1 MFIQLPNDEHNYIFF
16 IHQYD
21 ICNSKNS
28 CTYQPS
34 NQAIKVAI
42 KIQGCEQGRRRYKKN
57 RGPPNPNQKYKRF
70 RHFLF
75 QQLLSK
81 KKIPPERMLISE
93 KKKCMNN
100 WYTCV
105 NGLPVIFGVS
115 AMHRG
120 FHGRTLRTALPPP
133 PHPRTVGILEAELLK
148 SAFYLQKALA

>member
-21 ICNSKNS
+21 VCNSKNS

-42 KIQGCEQGRRRYKKN
+42 KIQGCEQGRRRYIKK
-57 RGPPNPNQKYKRF
+57 RGPPNPNQKYKRLRTF
-70 RHFLF
+70 CFSNYYRKRKSRLRECR
-75 QQLLSK
+75 LV
-81 KKIPPERMLISE
+81 R

-115 AMHRG
+115 VMHRG
-120 FHGRTLRTALPPP
+120 FHGRTLRTALPPL
-133 PHPRTVGILEAELLK
+133 HPRTVGILEAELLK
-148 SAFYLQKALA
+148 SAFYLQKALV